1 MRNTGLGLAMLAL
14 AGCSVLR
21 PAARQQQPAGVDNAR
36 VQLADS
42 SGRRIGEA
50 SLQQTPNGVIMTL
63 DLSGAPP
70 GSHGLHFHA
79 VGECQP
85 PFTSAGPHFNPTG
98 RAHGLRNPNG
108 PHAGDMPNVYVPES
122 GALRADLLV
131 TGVSLQPGPN
141 SLLDADGSALV
152 LHAFADDYVTDPS
165 GGSGARIACGVV
177 RR

>member
-1 MRNTGLGLAMLAL
+1 MRNTGLGLAVLAL
-14 AGCSVLR
+14 AACSVLR
-21 PAARQQQPAGVDNAR
+21 PASRQQQPAGVDNAR
-36 VQLADS
+36 VQLTDS

-122 GALRADLLV
+122 GALRADLLI

-141 SLLDADGSALV
+141 SLLDADGSSLM